1 MLLTASKMAACSMAK
16 LRVECIV
23 GGWAPSVRTITSRV
37 LFHSMTGFTDC
48 EAESA
53 WSSSLVTVMLANP
66 VTGLKRPAHRTA
78 NAKIL
83 FTIRFPAPIG
93 FSERRQSP
101 GRTTD
106 LSWSVESHAIETQ
119 RGKSLFQHSAGLHR
133 LTELAVMAAR
143 SYHRTDRFEARDERK
158 FVARRSVRYSRCL
171 RHSLSQA

>member
-93 FSERRQSP
+93 FSERCHGLAGLRTCRGPWSP
-101 GRTTD
+101 T
-106 LSWSVESHAIETQ
+106 LWKL
-119 RGKSLFQHSAGLHR
+119 RGGEFIPTHRAGLHR
-133 LTELAVMAAR
+133 LTELAVMTAC
-143 SYHRTDRFEARDERK
+143 SYH
-158 FVARRSVRYSRCL
+158 
-171 RHSLSQA
+171 